1 MGSYDPT
8 VGTQGAGD
16 KIIEECEM
24 EEDDDDIEIYLT
36 NSSATSSDGDKEGD
50 VLDDDENNSKENGL
64 LVQRKTE
71 VDMVSK
77 LYDNQAE
84 AVLSVC
90 KNLKPLSDYRNYVK
104 LGEITRHKTLIL
116 DMDET
121 LLHAMI
127 MHPSLIKDVQDG
139 DYNVKVNDEMSVSVK
154 LRPYLDESLNILSQL
169 YEIVIFTAA
178 EQGYADAILNK
189 YDD

>member
-1 MGSYDPT
+1 
-8 VGTQGAGD
+8 
-16 KIIEECEM
+16 
-24 EEDDDDIEIYLT
+24 
-36 NSSATSSDGDKEGD
+36 
-50 VLDDDENNSKENGL
+50 
-64 LVQRKTE
+64 
-71 VDMVSK
+71 MVSK

-127 MHPSLIKDVQDG
+127 MHPSLIKDV
-139 DYNVKVNDEMSVSVK
+139 
-154 LRPYLDESLNILSQL
+154 
-169 YEIVIFTAA
+169 
-178 EQGYADAILNK
+178 
-189 YDD
+189 